1 MKIIDTTTYFD
12 EKLMMSI
19 RFNILNSFVDKFIV
33 CESRYSHSG
42 KEKKINFNIKD
53 YPEFQNK
60 IIHLIVDNEPNNLIM
75 GKKLTQG
82 EKRLNSIIRIKHQRN
97 YIMKALNEFSPEDFI
112 IYSDNDEIP
121 NLEKFDLRNLNKK
134 FIIFNQQ
141 IFYYKL
147 NLTIPSL
154 NWYGSK
160 ACKLKHLKNID
171 YLRATK
177 NKEYSILRLD
187 AHFSNVKQQSV
198 EIIGDGGW
206 HFSNLKTVN
215 ELEKKYLN
223 DENHSEYEAQGYT
236 SDRIK
241 NNIKNRVIDYN
252 HKAKKNL
259 KERFNQTKL
268 SVVPIDSLPKYI
280 KSNLSK
286 YSEWIDKDY

>member
-19 RFNILNSFVDKFIV
+19 RFNILNSYVDKFVV

-60 IIHLIVDNEPNNLIM
+60 IIHLIVDDEPNNLIKSNNLSS
-75 GKKLTQG
+75 GD
-82 EKRLNSIIRIKHQRN
+82 KRLNSIIRIKHQRN
-97 YIMKALNEFSPEDFI
+97 YIMKSLKEFSPEDII

-121 NLEKFDLRNLNKK
+121 DLENFDLKNSNKK

-147 NLTIPSL
+147 NLTIPTL

-160 ACKLKHLKNID
+160 ACKFKYLKSID
-171 YLRATK
+171 NLRATK

-187 AHFSNVKQQSV
+187 TLFSETKQQSV
-198 EIIGDGGW
+198 EIVENGGW

-223 DENHSEYEAQGYT
+223 DENHSEYEAQGFT
-236 SDRIK
+236 TDRIK
-241 NNIKNRVIDYN
+241 DNIKNKVIDYN

-268 SVVPIDSLPKYI
+268 IAVSTEVLPKYI
-280 KSNLSK
+280 KNNLSK
-286 YSEWIDKDY
+286 YAEWIDKDY

>member
-75 GKKLTQG
+75 GKNLTQG

-97 YIMKALNEFSPEDFI
+97 YIMKALKEFSPEDFI

-121 NLEKFDLRNLNKK
+121 NLEKFDLRNSNKK
-134 FIIFNQQ
+134 FIIFNQR

-187 AHFSNVKQQSV
+187 AHFSEVKQQSV

-206 HFSNLKTVN
+206 HFSNLKTID

-252 HKAKKNL
+252 HMAKKNL
-259 KERFNQTKL
+259 NERFDQTKL
-268 SVVPIDSLPKYI
+268 SVVPTDSLPKYI
-280 KSNLSK
+280 KNNLSK

>member
-53 YPEFQNK
+53 YPEFHNK

-75 GKKLTQG
+75 GKNLTQG

-97 YIMKALNEFSPEDFI
+97 YIMKALKEFSPEDFI

-121 NLEKFDLRNLNKK
+121 NLEKFDLRNSNKK
-134 FIIFNQQ
+134 FIIFNQR

-187 AHFSNVKQQSV
+187 AHFSEVKQQSV

-206 HFSNLKTVN
+206 HFSNLKTID

-223 DENHSEYEAQGYT
+223 DENHSEYEAHGYT
-236 SDRIK
+236 SERIK

-252 HKAKKNL
+252 HNAKKNL

-268 SVVPIDSLPKYI
+268 SVVPTDSLPKYI

-286 YSEWIDKDY
+286 YAEWIDEDY

>member
-1 MKIIDTTTYFD
+1 MKIIDTTTYFN

-19 RFNILNSFVDKFIV
+19 RFNILNSFVDKFII

-42 KEKKINFNIKD
+42 KEKEINFNIKD

-60 IIHLIVDNEPNNLIM
+60 IIHLVVDDEPKDLIVNKNLS
-75 GKKLTQG
+75 LG

-97 YIMKALNEFSPEDFI
+97 YIMNALNEFSPEDYI
-112 IYSDNDEIP
+112 IHSDNDEIP
-121 NLEKFDLRNLNKK
+121 DLEKFDLKNSSKK

-177 NKEYSILRLD
+177 NKDYSILRLD
-187 AHFSNVKQQSV
+187 AHFSDVKQQSV

-206 HFSNLKTVN
+206 HFSNLKSVN

-223 DENHSEYEAQGYT
+223 DENHSEYVAQGYT

-280 KSNLSK
+280 KNNLSK

>member
-1 MKIIDTTTYFD
+1 MKIIDTTTYFN

-19 RFNILNSFVDKFIV
+19 RFNILNSFVDKFII

-42 KEKKINFNIKD
+42 KEKEINFNIKD

-60 IIHLIVDNEPNNLIM
+60 IIHLVVDDEPKDLIVSKNLS
-75 GKKLTQG
+75 LG

-97 YIMKALNEFSPEDFI
+97 YIMNALNEFSPEDYI
-112 IYSDNDEIP
+112 IHSDNDEIP
-121 NLEKFDLRNLNKK
+121 DLEKFDLKNSSKK

-177 NKEYSILRLD
+177 NKDYSILRLD
-187 AHFSNVKQQSV
+187 AHFSDVKQQSV

-206 HFSNLKTVN
+206 HFSNLKSVN

-280 KSNLSK
+280 KNNLSK

>member
-1 MKIIDTTTYFD
+1 
-12 EKLMMSI
+12 MMSI

-75 GKKLTQG
+75 GNNLSQG

-97 YIMKALNEFSPEDFI
+97 YIMKALKEFSPEDFI

-121 NLEKFDLRNLNKK
+121 NLEKFDLKNSNKK

-160 ACKLKHLKNID
+160 ACKLKDLKKID
-171 YLRATK
+171 YLSATK

-187 AHFSNVKQQSV
+187 AHFSDIKQQSV
-198 EIIGDGGW
+198 ESIGDGGW
-206 HFSNLKTVN
+206 HFSNLKTID

-236 SDRIK
+236 SERIK

-268 SVVPIDSLPKYI
+268 SVVSIDSLPKYI
-280 KSNLSK
+280 KNNLSK
-286 YSEWIDKDY
+286 YSEWIVKDY

>member
-60 IIHLIVDNEPNNLIM
+60 IIHLIVDNEPDNLIM

-241 NNIKNRVIDYN
+241 NNIKKRVIDYN

-280 KSNLSK
+280 KNNLSK

>member
-1 MKIIDTTTYFD
+1 
-12 EKLMMSI
+12 LMMSI
-19 RFNILNSFVDKFIV
+19 RFNILNSFVDKFII

-42 KEKKINFNIKD
+42 KEKEINFNIKD

-60 IIHLIVDNEPNNLIM
+60 IIHLVVDDEPKDLIVSKNLS
-75 GKKLTQG
+75 LG

-97 YIMKALNEFSPEDFI
+97 YIMNALNEFSPEDYI
-112 IYSDNDEIP
+112 IHSDNDEIP
-121 NLEKFDLRNLNKK
+121 DLEKFDLKNSSKK

-206 HFSNLKTVN
+206 HFSNLKSVN

-280 KSNLSK
+280 KNNLSK

>member
-60 IIHLIVDNEPNNLIM
+60 IIHLIVDNEPNNLII
-75 GKKLTQG
+75 GRNLSQG

-97 YIMKALNEFSPEDFI
+97 YIMKALKEFSPEDFI

-121 NLEKFDLRNLNKK
+121 NLEKFDLKNSKKK

-187 AHFSNVKQQSV
+187 AHFSDVKQQSV

-206 HFSNLKTVN
+206 HFSNLKTID

-236 SDRIK
+236 SERIK

-268 SVVPIDSLPKYI
+268 SVVSTDSLPKYI
-280 KSNLSK
+280 KNNLSK
-286 YSEWIDKDY
+286 YSEWIVKDY

>member
-42 KEKKINFNIKD
+42 KEKEINFDIKD

-60 IIHLIVDNEPNNLIM
+60 IIHLVLDNEPKDLIISKNL
-75 GKKLTQG
+75 TSG
-82 EKRLNSIIRIKHQRN
+82 EKRLNSILRIKHQRN
-97 YIMKALNEFSPEDFI
+97 YIMNALNEFSPEDYI
-112 IYSDNDEIP
+112 IHSDNDEIP
-121 NLEKFDLRNLNKK
+121 DLEKFDLKNSSKK
-134 FIIFNQQ
+134 FIIFNQK

-147 NLTIPSL
+147 NLTLPFL

-160 ACKLKHLKNID
+160 ACKIKYLKNID

-187 AHFSNVKQQSV
+187 TFFSKIKHQSV
-198 EIIGDGGW
+198 EIIDDGGW
-206 HFSNLKTVN
+206 HFSNLKTAN
-215 ELEKKYLN
+215 DLENKFLN
-223 DENHSEYEAQGYT
+223 DENHSEYEALGYNAE
-236 SDRIK
+236 RIK
-241 NNIKNRVIDYN
+241 DNIKNKVIDYN
-252 HKAKKNL
+252 HKIKKNL

-268 SVVPIDSLPKYI
+268 SVAQIDILPKYI
-280 KSNLSK
+280 RNNLEK
-286 YSEWIDKDY
+286 YSEWID

>member
-53 YPEFQNK
+53 YPEFHNK

-75 GKKLTQG
+75 GKNLTQG

-97 YIMKALNEFSPEDFI
+97 YIMKALKEFSPEDFI

-121 NLEKFDLRNLNKK
+121 NLEKFDLRNSNKK
-134 FIIFNQQ
+134 FIIFNQR

-187 AHFSNVKQQSV
+187 AHFSEVKQQSV

-206 HFSNLKTVN
+206 HFSNLKTID

-223 DENHSEYEAQGYT
+223 DENHSEYELQGHNI
-236 SDRIK
+236 DRIK
-241 NNIKNRVIDYN
+241 QNIKNKSIDYN
-252 HKAKKNL
+252 HNAKQDSSDRFSPSKLQIADIDKLPNYLKKNL
-259 KERFNQTKL
+259 DKYKEWL
-268 SVVPIDSLPKYI
+268 D
-280 KSNLSK
+280 
-286 YSEWIDKDY
+286 